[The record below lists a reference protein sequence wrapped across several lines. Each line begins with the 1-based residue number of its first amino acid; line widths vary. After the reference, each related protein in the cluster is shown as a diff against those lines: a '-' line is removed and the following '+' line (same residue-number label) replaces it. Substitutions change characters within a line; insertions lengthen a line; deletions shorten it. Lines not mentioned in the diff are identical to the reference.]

1 MDSTSLV
8 IRGGGSEDQSRES
21 TRLRTHS
28 PEESGL
34 ETQICSFLCTEECSL
49 RFVRVLTMAR
59 KGSENRKG
67 ALG

>member
-28 PEESGL
+28 PEESGF
-34 ETQICSFLCTEECSL
+34 ETQICSFLCTKEYCV
-49 RFVRVLTMAR
+49 RFVKVSTMAR